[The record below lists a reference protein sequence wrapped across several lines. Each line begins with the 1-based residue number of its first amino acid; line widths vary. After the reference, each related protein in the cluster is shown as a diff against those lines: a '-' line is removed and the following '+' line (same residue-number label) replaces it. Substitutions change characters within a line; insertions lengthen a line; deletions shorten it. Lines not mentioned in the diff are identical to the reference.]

1 MRPGLST
8 EAWTA
13 VQVGSDCSLMGRIK
27 PWQQPEITPYSPV
40 KSSSAIRTVFKR
52 APERNLDHDGM
63 PGATAIVEAD
73 AHRVF
78 TLRCETSGLALF
90 VHLTV
95 FVR

>member
-1 MRPGLST
+1 MP
-8 EAWTA
+8 
-13 VQVGSDCSLMGRIK
+13 
-27 PWQQPEITPYSPV
+27 
-40 KSSSAIRTVFKR
+40 SATV
-52 APERNLDHDGM
+52 
-63 PGATAIVEAD
+63 IVEAD